1 MSDELILIQNLIY
14 EVRGKRVM
22 LDFDLARLYNVETT
36 VLNQA
41 VKRNIKRFP
50 IDFMFQLTKD
60 ESDNMSS
67 QFVMTSKRP
76 LSALPLVN

>member
-1 MSDELILIQNLIY
+1 MAIMSRFNAFIFARTKMSDELILIQNLIY

-22 LDFDLARLYNVETT
+22 LDFDLARLYNVETR

-50 IDFMFQLTKD
+50 IVFGECR
-60 ESDNMSS
+60 ESV
-67 QFVMTSKRP
+67 FV
-76 LSALPLVN
+76 AD